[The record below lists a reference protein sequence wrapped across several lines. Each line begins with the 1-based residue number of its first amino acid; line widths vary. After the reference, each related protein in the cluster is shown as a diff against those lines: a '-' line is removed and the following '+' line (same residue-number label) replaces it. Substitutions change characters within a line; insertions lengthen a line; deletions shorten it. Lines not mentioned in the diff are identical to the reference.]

1 VLPEQ
6 IFGDVVLMQAVR
18 EAGWRLYA
26 PLHNRVFVQPLLGV
40 LLGFR
45 DGRRDAEAGL
55 PPIIDDLRA
64 GSARLHERLVG
75 VLKSLSKPFIVAT
88 VIDLVV
94 QFTFLDSV
102 NPLGA
107 LLTGGLFSGVPY
119 TVARA
124 IGTRLAQRRVL
135 PR

>member
-6 IFGDVVLMQAVR
+6 IFRDVVLMQAVR
-18 EAGWRLYA
+18 EAGWRLFA
-26 PLHNRVFVQPLLGV
+26 PMHNRVFVQPLMSI
-40 LLGFR
+40 LLGAR

-55 PPIIDDLRA
+55 PPIIEDLRS
-64 GSARLHERLVG
+64 GSKRLEERLLG
-75 VLKSLSKPFIVAT
+75 VLRSMSKPFVVAT
-88 VIDLVV
+88 LIDLVV

-107 LLTGGLFSGVPY
+107 LLTGGLLSGLPY

-124 IGTRLAQRRVL
+124 VATRLAPKRVQA
-135 PR
+135 R